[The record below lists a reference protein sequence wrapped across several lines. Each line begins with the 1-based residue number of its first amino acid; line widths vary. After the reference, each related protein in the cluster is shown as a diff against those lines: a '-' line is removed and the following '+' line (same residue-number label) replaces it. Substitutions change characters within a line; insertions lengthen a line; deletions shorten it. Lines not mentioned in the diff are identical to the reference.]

1 MKALQDRPER
11 GRCPHPGEQP
21 PYRPVPQQRHVID
34 RVGAGDHPGDQGRDL
49 QVRVDP
55 NGLAQLDLV
64 GDQALQ
70 TGPFSQLQDRRQTS
84 ARHQIRVVKHGRDVV
99 TDSQLAGAFVFAV
112 N

>member
-1 MKALQDRPER
+1 MSSMESAPAIIPPTMAGIFRCALT
-11 GRCPHPGEQP
+11 
-21 PYRPVPQQRHVID
+21 
-34 RVGAGDHPGDQGRDL
+34 
-49 QVRVDP
+49 P

-99 TDSQLAGAFVFAV
+99 TASHLAAALLFAA